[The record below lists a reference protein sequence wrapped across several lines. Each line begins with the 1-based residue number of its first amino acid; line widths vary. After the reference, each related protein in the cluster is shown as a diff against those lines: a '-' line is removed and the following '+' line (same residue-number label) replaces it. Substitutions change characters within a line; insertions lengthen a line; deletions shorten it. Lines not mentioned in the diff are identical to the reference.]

1 MCGICGYYSPNLEAF
16 DPGLLGRMCSRIV
29 HRGPDDQGMFEEH
42 GLALGMRRLSIID
55 LDHGSQPIFNED
67 RSVCV
72 VFNGEIYNFL
82 ELRKELQARGH
93 RLGTR
98 TDTEV
103 IVHLYEDF
111 GIDFVQK
118 LNGMFSI
125 ALWDRRER
133 RLVIVRDRLG
143 VKPLYYFW
151 GDEGLVFGSELK
163 CVLECPDVPRKLDAD
178 AVYHY
183 FTLGYIPHPASIYAD
198 VHQLPP
204 AGRLVIQN
212 GCLSEDSYWSLQS
225 NVNRSLSRSA
235 VKEELRELLTD
246 AVKIRMISDV
256 PLGAFL
262 SGGLDSS
269 IVVALMAKHSS
280 APVKTFYIDFD
291 EPEYSERAYA
301 KEIAEKWGTEHH
313 ELVVKP
319 SAVEIL
325 DDLIDFFDEPFADA
339 SAVPTYY
346 VSKLTRRHVTVA
358 LAGDGGDESFGGYQR
373 YQRILARRPLPRFV
387 RSGLGMLGEAIHHG
401 LPRRARGRRYFRS
414 LGMDNRHFFA
424 VGTRELET
432 REILTPEFLETVS
445 GTSTFELVR
454 PYMESGDAS
463 DPLAP
468 YATLDVNS
476 YLPDDI
482 LTKVDR
488 MSMAHS
494 LEVRAPFLDYR
505 VAELAARLPYDWKIT
520 GGDTK
525 VILKEIFAEDLT
537 PSVLQPRKRGF
548 SMPLEH
554 WLRHDLRPHLEEVL
568 DDSALRQAGILDMK
582 EARNWANE
590 HWSGV
595 RNRDGQLWRILV
607 FSRWWKRR

>member
-1 MCGICGYYSPNLEAF
+1 MCGICGFYSLNRQAF
-16 DPGLLGRMCSRIV
+16 DAGLLGRMCSRIV
-29 HRGPDDQGMFEEH
+29 HRGPDGQGKFEEH
-42 GLALGMRRLSIID
+42 GMALAMRRLSIID
-55 LDHGSQPIFNED
+55 LHQGSQPIFNED
-67 RSVCV
+67 RTVCV

-82 ELRKELQARGH
+82 ELRKDLEARGH
-93 RLGTR
+93 HFTTR

-111 GIDFVQK
+111 GVDFVQK

-125 ALWDRRER
+125 ALWDRRNR

-143 VKPLYYFW
+143 VKPLYYSW
-151 GDEGLVFGSELK
+151 SDRGLVFGSELK
-163 CVLECPDVPRKLDAD
+163 CVLECPDVPKKLDSD

-183 FTLGYIPHPASIYAD
+183 FTLGYIPHPASIYED
-198 VHQLPP
+198 VRQLPP
-204 AGRLVIQN
+204 AGRIVVEN
-212 GCLSEDSYWSLQS
+212 GHLRKDSYWSLQS
-225 NVNRSLSRSA
+225 RVDRSLSRAA
-235 VKEELRELLTD
+235 VLEELRELLTD

-269 IVVALMAKHSS
+269 IVVALMAKQSS

-291 EPEYSERAYA
+291 EPGYSERSYA
-301 KEIAEKWGTEHH
+301 KEIAEKYGTEHH

-319 SAVEIL
+319 SAADIL
-325 DDLIDFFDEPFADA
+325 DDLISFFDEPFADA

-346 VSKLTRRHVTVA
+346 VSKLTREHVTVA
-358 LAGDGGDESFGGYQR
+358 LAGDGGDESFGGYER
-373 YQRILARRPLPRFV
+373 YRRILARRSLPDFV
-387 RSGLGMLGEAIHHG
+387 RYGVGKLGELIHRG
-401 LPRRARGRRYFRS
+401 LPRLGKGRRYFRS
-414 LGMDNRHFFA
+414 LGMGNWQFFA
-424 VGTRELET
+424 AGTGELET
-432 REILTPEFLETVS
+432 REILTQDFQKSLS
-445 GTSTFELVR
+445 GTSTFELLR
-454 PYMESGDAS
+454 PYMEAGDPS

-468 YATLDVNS
+468 YATLDIHS

-505 VAELAARLPYDWKIT
+505 VVELAARLPCDWKIEAH
-520 GGDTK
+520 DTK
-525 VILKEIFAEDLT
+525 VILKEVFSEDLT

-548 SMPLEH
+548 SMPLEQ
-554 WLRHDLRPHLEEVL
+554 WLRNELRPHLEEVL
-568 DDSALRQAGILDMK
+568 NDSGLQQAGIVDMK
-582 EARNWANE
+582 EARMLARE

-595 RNRDGQLWRILV
+595 RNRDSQLWRLLI
-607 FSRWWKRR
+607 FARWWEHR